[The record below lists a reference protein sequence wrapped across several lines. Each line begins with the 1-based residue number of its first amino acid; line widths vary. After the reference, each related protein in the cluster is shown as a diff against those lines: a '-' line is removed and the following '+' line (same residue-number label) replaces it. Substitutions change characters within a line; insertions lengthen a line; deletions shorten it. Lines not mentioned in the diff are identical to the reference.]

1 MVYRMADDYVD
12 PSGSTEQFRA
22 FVQDSAAAPQ
32 KKSRAG
38 LIAGIVV
45 AVLILAGLAWLAFS

>member
-1 MVYRMADDYVD
+1 MADDYVD

-22 FVQDSAAAPQ
+22 FVQDTTAAPQQ

>member
-1 MVYRMADDYVD
+1 MADDYVD

-22 FVQDSAAAPQ
+22 FVQETNTATPQ
-32 KKSRAG
+32 KKSHAG

-45 AVLILAGLAWLAFS
+45 AVLVLAGLAWLAFS